1 MAMQMTKAN
10 PATNAPARARRS
22 RAFTLVE
29 IMIVVVIIGITVGV
43 GVPAFVRMFDKNS
56 LQQAESDLL
65 SLCATAR
72 LMAITEGRP
81 VDLVVRLVER
91 SFVLAPVEVA
101 EPRPAE
107 EDVATLP
114 KASPETAAF
123 FLPRD
128 VQFAVTAGSQAFEN
142 EREVRVRFFP
152 GATCEELTVM
162 LESNYGRRR
171 LVLEVTTALVD
182 VQNPD

>member
-1 MAMQMTKAN
+1 MQTTKAN
-10 PATNAPARARRS
+10 STTSAPESVRRS

-29 IMIVVVIIGITVGV
+29 IMIVVVIIGITVGI

-72 LMAITEGRP
+72 LKAITEGRP

-101 EPRPAE
+101 EPRPADE
-107 EDVATLP
+107 AVTPLP
-114 KASPETAAF
+114 KAAPETVVL
-123 FLPRD
+123 FLPPD

-142 EREVRVRFFP
+142 DLEKRVRFFP
-152 GATCEELTVM
+152 DATCEELTVV
-162 LESNYGRRR
+162 LESNDGRR
-171 LVLEVTTALVD
+171 LIVLEVTTALVD